1 MADAKLDRNLRIREK
16 GALAI
21 ALIVQGS
28 SNAFDK
34 VNAHHLVS
42 KVTISGFARTGRQFG
57 RWLVE

>member
-21 ALIVQGS
+21 PLIVQGS

-42 KVTISGFARTGRQFG
+42 KVTISGFARTGSQFG
-57 RWLVE
+57 